1 MEQDK
6 EDNHFAQEQ
15 ANKNVMK
22 VLAEEQ
28 MKEVE
33 TFNRN
38 KDFANFQLKQK
49 VLILPNWS

>member
-6 EDNHFAQEQ
+6 EDNQFAQEQ

-33 TFNRN
+33 TYNRN
-38 KDFANFQLKQK
+38 REFANYQLKQK
-49 VLILPNWS
+49 VWIVPNW